1 MNDKITTTKQEKSFA
16 EELKEL
22 HLSLMK
28 DNMRAEQMKRMVLI
42 PPISDEDRKDAEWD
56 EDTYAWDFLSSK
68 DPEFSVVYTK
78 DLYGEIREV
87 SNKKIHKDIDI
98 YKETI
103 QESIN
108 AFFEYENFDIVKRM
122 QKEPFQRFMNWV
134 CDTDDSKITC
144 EVSFEPVNTISNN
157 AKDMMPYYEKY
168 EEMPCYALKD
178 LISIATQPIENILYE
193 LMDEDEEPFKDLY
206 SWRETKSIG
215 SEIIGWAHEIVIDYF
230 KKVKNNFDYLYETV
244 YEKTVYQ
251 FPNTDII
258 YKIEMTLSVDNI

>member
-1 MNDKITTTKQEKSFA
+1 MNDKTTTTKKQKSFA

-22 HLSLMK
+22 HLSLIN
-28 DNMRAEQMKRMVLI
+28 DNKRAEQMKRKILI
-42 PPISDEDRKDAEWD
+42 PISDEDRKNAEWD
-56 EDTYAWDFLSSK
+56 EETYAWDFLSSK

-78 DLYGEIREV
+78 APYGEIREV
-87 SNKKIHKDIDI
+87 SNKKIHKDIDS
-98 YKETI
+98 YKEII
-103 QESIN
+103 QQSIN

-134 CDTDDSKITC
+134 CDTDDSKIIC
-144 EVSFEPVNTISNN
+144 EVSFEPVKTISNN

-178 LISIATQPIENILYE
+178 LKSIVETPIENILYE

-215 SEIIGWAHEIVIDYF
+215 SEIIGWAHEIIIDYF
-230 KKVKNNFDYLYETV
+230 KKVKNNFDYLYETA
-244 YEKTVYQ
+244 YAKTVYQ
-251 FPNTDII
+251 FPNTDVI